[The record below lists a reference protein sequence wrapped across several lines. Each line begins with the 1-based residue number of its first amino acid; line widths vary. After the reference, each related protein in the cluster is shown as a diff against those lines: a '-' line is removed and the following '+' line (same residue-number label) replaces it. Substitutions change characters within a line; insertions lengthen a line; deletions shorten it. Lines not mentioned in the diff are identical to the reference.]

1 MTRVVAVGAILF
13 SVTLLCSLVASVGVC
28 SNDLTGASLLNALS
42 DMRISTDTDMSFVF
56 FAALVDVG
64 LQSYCGDTLRNLGSA
79 SAQTLIL
86 VPDSAFERASIVMDK
101 GLEEITSDRVL
112 VCEILE
118 SSIVQAALNSR
129 DVRDGDELSTAS
141 MRMPKL
147 RVDVVQDINVRKLR
161 IFTDVGTTIADL
173 FATDVALCPR
183 LSAVFA
189 SELLIPLVESN
200 AFPSVWKI

>member
-42 DMRISTDTDMSFVF
+42 DMRIGTDTDMSFVF

-64 LQSYCGDTLRNLGSA
+64 LQSYCGNTLRNLGSA

-129 DVRDGDELSTAS
+129 DVRD
-141 MRMPKL
+141 
-147 RVDVVQDINVRKLR
+147 
-161 IFTDVGTTIADL
+161 
-173 FATDVALCPR
+173 
-183 LSAVFA
+183 
-189 SELLIPLVESN
+189 
-200 AFPSVWKI
+200 